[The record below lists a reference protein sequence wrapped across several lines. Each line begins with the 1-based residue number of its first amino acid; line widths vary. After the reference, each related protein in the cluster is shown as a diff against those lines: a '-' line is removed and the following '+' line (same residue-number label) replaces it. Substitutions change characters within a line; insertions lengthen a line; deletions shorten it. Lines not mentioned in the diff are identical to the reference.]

1 MTLAEVADMIES
13 IGVPF
18 AYHHFPENT
27 GQQPPFI
34 CFYYPSSNDLLA
46 DNINYTKINDLT
58 IELYTDNKDFTLEAQ
73 IESTLN
79 ANGLVYD
86 RDEAFI
92 ESEQMYMVTFY
103 TGVLINEQD

>member
-58 IELYTDNKDFTLEAQ
+58 IELYTDNKDFALEAQ
-73 IESTLN
+73 IESTLST
-79 ANGLVYD
+79 NGIVYD

-103 TGVLINEQD
+103 TGVLIDE